1 MCDDRERYEP
11 VVCGGVTRMVMREGA
26 VSKVHRHSRL
36 ARAIIAMF
44 VFAIGAV
51 AGAGAAALLMPT

>member
-1 MCDDRERYEP
+1 
-11 VVCGGVTRMVMREGA
+11 MVMREGA